1 MSRQRTPKNTHS
13 FARASPPA
21 IFTTIH
27 ISVRLSISGKNFT
40 VLPPSYAHQ
49 GEEEDEAKEHQQ
61 LQKEWAE

>member
-1 MSRQRTPKNTHS
+1 M
-13 FARASPPA
+13 
-21 IFTTIH
+21 FTTIH

-40 VLPPSYAHQ
+40 VLPPSDTHQ